1 MVSTTGITRIMDYVD
16 QFNFSKALQCSVYC
30 YNISTLWKSIWVCD
44 HHWYSPNPLQ
54 PPPGTQ
60 PHIPSD
66 MGHAHALITVTCG
79 YPPAQLLQH
88 PIVVVNASQLD
99 SHPLIEGQFI
109 TYTCP
114 PGFTLTGP
122 NISVCT
128 GNREWEPDPGNVD
141 CIGE

>member
-1 MVSTTGITRIMDYVD
+1 MLISLILVRPCSALFTVIIYPPYGKTFGCVIITDI
-16 QFNFSKALQCSVYC
+16 AP
-30 YNISTLWKSIWVCD
+30 T
-44 HHWYSPNPLQ
+44 PLQ
-54 PPPGTQ
+54 PPPGAQ

-66 MGHAHALITVTCG
+66 MGHVHALITVTCG

-88 PIVVVNASQLD
+88 PIVVVNGSQPD

-122 NISVCT
+122 NISLCT
-128 GNREWEPDPGNVD
+128 GNENWEPDPGRVD